1 MTRTWR
7 NTLRQPLWRWGVVA
21 GMLVAPLSKVAPA
34 SVVPHAELKS
44 SLPSAG
50 AHLGIVPRELRLTFT
65 EAPELGFSTVSL
77 AGPGGIA
84 IPLGSVR
91 VASASPMTL
100 VVAIPGAVAAGTYT
114 VKWKIAGADGHPVD
128 GQFDFTVAPGAE
140 GTTTGSA
147 PSQPGSATRVDL
159 GDSAAMSHGDPTALP
174 SSEGFDAE
182 SPGYVLV
189 RWLLYAGL
197 LLIIGPVAFQ
207 FAVVGALRRTPHA
220 NMHGPMLARMSAR
233 AASFG
238 FVGAVAV
245 VGAVL
250 LRLFAQSFAMHGT
263 DRAFDG
269 TLVASMLTTTTW
281 GTGWMLQFGGALV
294 AVAGFFRARQ
304 RRSFGWNAAALA
316 ALVLAFTPALSGHA
330 VSAPQLSKL
339 AVLADGLHVMGAGG
353 WLGSLL
359 VVISVGIPATFLLEP
374 DKRSGAVAE
383 LINAFSPTA
392 LVFATMLVVTGV
404 FAAWLHLRGVSALWQ
419 TSYGQTLLL
428 KLALVG
434 LVAATGAYNWRRI
447 KPRLGEPQSVRHL
460 QRSGKIELAFSV
472 LVLLATALLV
482 ATPPA
487 T

>member
-1 MTRTWR
+1 MIRTWSDM
-7 NTLRQPLWRWGVVA
+7 LRRPLWRWCVVA
-21 GMLVAPLSKVAPA
+21 AILLVPLSTVSPA
-34 SVVPHAELKS
+34 GVLPHAELKS
-44 SLPSAG
+44 SVPSAG

-65 EAPELGFSTVSL
+65 VAPELGFSTVTL
-77 AGPGGIA
+77 VGPGGIA
-84 IPLGSVR
+84 ISLGPVR
-91 VASASPMTL
+91 AASESRKTII
-100 VVAIPGAVAAGTYT
+100 VTVPGALTAGTYT
-114 VKWKIAGADGHPVD
+114 VKWKIAGEDGHPVA

-140 GTTTGSA
+140 GSATGSA
-147 PSQPGSATRVDL
+147 ASQPGSATSVVA

-174 SSEGFDAE
+174 SGDGFDAE
-182 SPGYVLV
+182 SPGYVVV

-207 FAVVGALRRTPHA
+207 FAVMGVLRRTPSA
-220 NMHGPMLARMSAR
+220 TMYGPMLAGMSAR
-233 AASFG
+233 AASIG
-238 FVGAVAV
+238 FVAAVAV
-245 VGAVL
+245 VGAIL
-250 LRLFAQSFAMHGT
+250 LRLFAQSYAMHEA

-269 TLVASMLTTTTW
+269 ALVSSMLTTTTW

-294 AVAGFFRARQ
+294 AMAGFFRAR
-304 RRSFGWNAAALA
+304 RDRSSGWSVAALG

-330 VSAPQLSKL
+330 ASAPQLSNL
-339 AVLADGLHVMGAGG
+339 AILADGLHVMGAGG

-359 VVISVGIPATFLLEP
+359 VVIAVGIPATLQLES
-374 DKRSGAVAE
+374 DKRSGAVAD

-392 LVFATMLVVTGV
+392 LVFAATLVVTGV
-404 FAAWLHLRGVSALWQ
+404 FAAWLHLGGVSALWQ

-447 KPRLGEPQSVRHL
+447 KPRLGEPQSARHL

-472 LVLLATALLV
+472 LVLLVTAVLV

-487 T
+487 I